1 MGVLTFVFLICSL
14 RTNLVFVAI
23 FFSLWFC
30 FMLLTAAF
38 WTLAQDF
45 TGKAKLAQRLTIV
58 RVPLLYT
65 EMIDTNLLQ
74 AGGACGFVTCMSGWY
89 ILIAVL
95 FAIVDFPIQI
105 PVGDLSTVIKG
116 KSEKERQA

>member
-1 MGVLTFVFLICSL
+1 M
-14 RTNLVFVAI
+14 A
-23 FFSLWFC
+23 
-30 FMLLTAAF
+30 
-38 WTLAQDF
+38 
-45 TGKAKLAQRLTIV
+45 
-58 RVPLLYT
+58 
-65 EMIDTNLLQ
+65 
-74 AGGACGFVTCMSGWY
+74 GWY

>member
-45 TGKAKLAQRLTIV
+45 TGKAKLAQKLTIV
-58 RVPLLYT
+58 RAPVTLYRVHK
-65 EMIDTNLLQ
+65 TNL
-74 AGGACGFVTCMSGWY
+74 S
-89 ILIAVL
+89 
-95 FAIVDFPIQI
+95 
-105 PVGDLSTVIKG
+105 
-116 KSEKERQA
+116 